1 MSVEPSIPHW
11 ISSESVLKKPVSSWP
26 RLLSFAGDANP
37 AGDANLAEESKV
49 YESASSLSLATFSS
63 LLIEFVARLHN
74 LVDEFQELSEKANF
88 KEPVDPPEVKEK
100 IGIWTRLFWCFHWL
114 PCSVASSSYFLY
126 NRWEFI
132 IGYCLV
138 DFVFLNVRKEISF
151 LTKNGKSSHCRGSEL
166 MTQLFEGFVLSYS
179 DGSQAGGISSY
190 GAFLLC
196 QDFISGNEIKL
207 KED

>member
-1 MSVEPSIPHW
+1 MLRELGSKVEKMEKLSPKDILLEVHEAAEELQSKIDQKSYLLVNSESWEGVRQAKEFDDPQNFIDVKDNENKGLVINSLSETWDAQNPNMSVEPSIPHW

-100 IGIWTRLFWCFHWL
+100 IGIWTRLFWCFH
-114 PCSVASSSYFLY
+114 
-126 NRWEFI
+126 
-132 IGYCLV
+132 
-138 DFVFLNVRKEISF
+138 
-151 LTKNGKSSHCRGSEL
+151 
-166 MTQLFEGFVLSYS
+166 
-179 DGSQAGGISSY
+179 
-190 GAFLLC
+190 
-196 QDFISGNEIKL
+196 
-207 KED
+207 

>member
-1 MSVEPSIPHW
+1 MLHELGSKVEKMEKLSPKDILLEVHEAAEQLQSKIDQKSYLLVNSESWEGVRQAKEFDDPQNFIDVKDNENKGLVINSLSETWDAQNPNMSVEPSIPHW

-100 IGIWTRLFWCFHWL
+100 IGFWTRLFWCFH
-114 PCSVASSSYFLY
+114 
-126 NRWEFI
+126 
-132 IGYCLV
+132 
-138 DFVFLNVRKEISF
+138 
-151 LTKNGKSSHCRGSEL
+151 
-166 MTQLFEGFVLSYS
+166 
-179 DGSQAGGISSY
+179 
-190 GAFLLC
+190 
-196 QDFISGNEIKL
+196 
-207 KED
+207 